1 LAFKIRGQICDPRTC
16 IAFTKKV
23 SLTRAIVAGEVRP
36 EYAEAA
42 KVPGMLFE
50 TEVTAADPQAAIPV
64 TRGPK
69 TPWADGLV
77 GYLVLAVLAGFGA
90 LATPCVFPMIPIT
103 VAFFSKFSETSVRR
117 TAGMAGLYMGSIVT
131 TFTILGVVVSL
142 VFGAVGMQAISS
154 SVEFNAFIGLLLVV
168 FAFNLFGMFEI
179 KIPGWLVNKTA
190 AAEHELGSKTS
201 LGSQALGVIFMG
213 LTFTLISFTCTV
225 GFIGLVLAEAA
236 KGDAVFPAIG
246 MFAFSLAF
254 SLPFFVLA
262 LAPSW
267 ANTLQ
272 GKAGGWMVSVKV
284 VLGFVELAGAFKFL
298 SNIDLVRGWG
308 WVTRDFV
315 LAGWVAVFLVC
326 GLYLLKIF
334 ALSSDAENAGS
345 RVSPPRMAFAM
356 LFLALSGY
364 SLSGIGT
371 TKSMGGWLD
380 GWLPPAVY
388 PGMESVAASG
398 GGGVAHAVV
407 IKDDIP
413 GSLAKGR
420 EDQRPVFIDFTG
432 YTCTNCRYMEAS
444 VFPLPAVASRLA
456 QMVRSEVYTDCIQ
469 DVCDEQREYQVERF
483 ETAALPF
490 YAVLDP
496 SDDSI
501 MGTFASSTNDSSEF
515 VEFLDAALSVY
526 NAKHPAAAKAEAAAP
541 PKVEALGKVQAES
554 QGEELPPV
562 EFSAVGEEV
571 NLELPHLKDGSAFS
585 LSSLRGQWALVN
597 FWASWCA
604 PCKQELRE
612 DFPPA
617 LKKHAHVKL
626 VTVAFDGED
635 GREEAMS
642 FANEAKLFDHIALL
656 GPADIEEAGLH
667 AAFGTAASLP
677 QTFVID
683 PTGKLVFSVAGSIT
697 EQMLEAMF
705 VKMPG

>member
-1 LAFKIRGQICDPRTC
+1 M
-16 IAFTKKV
+16 
-23 SLTRAIVAGEVRP
+23 RP
-36 EYAEAA
+36 EYKEAA
-42 KVPGMLFE
+42 QLSGMSFD
-50 TEVTAADPQAAIPV
+50 TEASPAAAPAQALSG
-64 TRGPK
+64 GPK
-69 TPWADGLV
+69 APWADGIV
-77 GYLVLAVLAGFGA
+77 GYLILAVLAGFGA

-103 VAFFSKFSETSVRR
+103 IAFFSKFSETSVRR
-117 TAGMAGLYMGSIVT
+117 TAGMAGLYMASIVT
-131 TFTILGVVVSL
+131 TFTVLGVVVSL

-154 SVEFNAFIGLLLVV
+154 SVVFNAFIGLLLVV

-179 KIPGWLVNKTA
+179 KIPSWLVNKTA
-190 AAEHELGSKTS
+190 AAEHELKSKTS

-267 ANTLQ
+267 ANQLQ

-315 LAGWVAVFLVC
+315 LAGWVAVFLAC
-326 GLYLLKIF
+326 GLYLLKLF
-334 ALSSDAENAGS
+334 ALSSDAEDAGS

-356 LFLALSGY
+356 MFLALSGY

-388 PGMESVAASG
+388 PGTESIAAAG
-398 GGGVAHAVV
+398 GGAVAHAPV

-413 GSLAKGR
+413 GSLAKGLEER
-420 EDQRPVFIDFTG
+420 RPVFIDFTG

-444 VFPLPAVASRLA
+444 VFPLPEVASRLD
-456 QMVRSEVYTDCIQ
+456 QMVRTEVYTDCIQ
-469 DVCDEQREYQVERF
+469 DICDEQREYQVERF

-496 SDDSI
+496 ADDTI
-501 MGTFASSTNDSSEF
+501 MGTFASSTNDPSEF
-515 VEFLDAALSVY
+515 VAFLDAALDVY
-526 NAKHPAAAKAEAAAP
+526 DAKHPAGAKAEPAG
-541 PKVEALGKVQAES
+541 EAQAEAPKAPEAS
-554 QGEELPPV
+554 PEAEPLPPV
-562 EFSAVGEEV
+562 DFDAAGATVD
-571 NLELPHLKDGSAFS
+571 LELPHLKDGSAFK

-604 PCKQELRE
+604 PCKKELRE

-617 LKKHAHVKL
+617 LKKHGHIKL
-626 VTVAFDGED
+626 VTVAFDGDD
-635 GREEAMS
+635 GRDAAMS
-642 FANEAKLFDHIALL
+642 FAEEANLFDHVALL

-677 QTFVID
+677 QTFVVD
-683 PTGKLVFSVAGSIT
+683 PSGALVFSVAGSIT
-697 EQMLEAMF
+697 EPMLEAMF
-705 VKMPG
+705 AKMPG